1 MEKTEYFQVA
11 IDTLEAKVGE
21 LRKIEKPDWKTE
33 SDIFLLEKAIQV
45 LKDYVEGPST
55 PF

>member
-11 IDTLEAKVGE
+11 IDTLEIKIAD

-45 LKDYVEGPST
+45 LRDYVEGPDT
-55 PF
+55 PI